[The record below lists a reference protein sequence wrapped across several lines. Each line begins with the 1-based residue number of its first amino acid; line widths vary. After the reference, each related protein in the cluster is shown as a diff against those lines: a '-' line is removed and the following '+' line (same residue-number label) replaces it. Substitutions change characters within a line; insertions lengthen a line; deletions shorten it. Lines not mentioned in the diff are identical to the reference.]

1 MKRDTMKPTERQ
13 NVVVVSV
20 RLSKNDATLCQERA
34 ARLGVGIST
43 YIRMLVRQHLANE
56 GAYDHPLVD
65 GARRE
70 AAATRETEM
79 TRRERRRA

>member
-1 MKRDTMKPTERQ
+1 MKRDTMEPTERQ

-20 RLSKNDATLCQERA
+20 RLSKNDAALCQERA

-43 YIRMLVRQHLANE
+43 YVRMLIRQHLANE
-56 GAYDHPLVD
+56 GAYNHPLVD

-70 AAATRETEM
+70 AAATREPEM
-79 TRRERRRA
+79 TRRQQRQA